1 MEVCSQINGYK
12 LLLKALIMIPIS
24 HYVVGLLCVLIIFL
38 YNFLE
43 FHFLDHLFNGG
54 CWVKLTYLPGSELH
68 QAVISKCKLLH
79 GRYSATPWLA
89 SPHLQTILLP
99 YACKPPAFTYRREI
113 FHSSDGGSFAL
124 DWLLSSDVLGSSAN
138 KNADISKNST
148 TPIVVVVPG
157 LTSDSSAP
165 YVRSLS
171 LDSAKQGWNV
181 VVCNHRGMCGISF
194 TSSYF
199 YNAGKTKDLRDV
211 LNYLVGS
218 YPMAPIFLVGT
229 SIGANI
235 VGKYLGEDGDKCPV
249 AGAAVICG
257 PWDLLI
263 CSRFLGRGLVQ
274 RVYDRALAIGLK
286 SYAQLNKANYVK
298 YADWEGIL
306 KSRILREFDTS
317 ATCAVDKIETAD
329 TYYRWSSCASYV
341 KGVSVPLLSISS
353 MDDPVCTAEAIPWDE
368 CRANKNVVLATTKHG
383 GHLGYFEGLTASSL
397 WWVRTVNEFFGVLH
411 SSPLVHKQK
420 VQSHEECTS
429 ENSKSSDST

>member
-1 MEVCSQINGYK
+1 
-12 LLLKALIMIPIS
+12 MIPIS
-24 HYVVGLLCVLIIFL
+24 HYVLGLSCVLIIFL

-54 CWVKLTYLPGSELH
+54 CRVKLTFLPGSELH

-99 YACKPPAFTYRREI
+99 YACNPPAFSYRREI

-124 DWLLSSDVLGSSAN
+124 DWLLSSDVLGSTAN
-138 KNADISKNST
+138 KNTAISKNSS
-148 TPIVVVVPG
+148 TPIVIVVPG

-165 YVRSLS
+165 YVKSLS

-181 VVCNHRGMCGISF
+181 VVCNHRGMGGISF

-211 LNYLVGS
+211 VNYLVGS
-218 YPMAPIFLVGT
+218 YPMAPKFLVGT

-235 VGKYLGEDGDKCPV
+235 VGKYLGENGDKCPV

-263 CSRFLGRGLVQ
+263 CSRFLGRRIVQ
-274 RVYDRALAIGLK
+274 KVYDRALAFGLK

-306 KSRILREFDTS
+306 KSRSLREFDTS
-317 ATCAVDKIETAD
+317 ATCAVDEIGTAD

-341 KGVSVPLLSISS
+341 KNVSVPLLCISS

-383 GHLGYFEGLTASSL
+383 GHLGYFEGVTASSL

-411 SSPLVHKQK
+411 SSPLIYKQK
-420 VQSHEECTS
+420 VQIKEQC
-429 ENSKSSDST
+429 SSQES

>member
-286 SYAQLNKANYVK
+286 SYAQFRVFFGNLIRVQPALLTK
-298 YADWEGIL
+298 L
-306 KSRILREFDTS
+306 
-317 ATCAVDKIETAD
+317 
-329 TYYRWSSCASYV
+329 RWSSCASYV